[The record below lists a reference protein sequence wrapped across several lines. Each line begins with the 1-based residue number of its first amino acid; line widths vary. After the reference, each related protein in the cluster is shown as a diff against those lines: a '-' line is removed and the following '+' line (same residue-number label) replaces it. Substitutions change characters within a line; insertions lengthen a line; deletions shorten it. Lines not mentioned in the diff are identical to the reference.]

1 MPIKDYLRIGGLC
14 SAMALALALHPAGAG
29 RQAEQPAGQA
39 QVIKT
44 IAPAP
49 VEISPLPQLPPRQA

>member
-14 SAMALALALHPAGAG
+14 TAMALALHPAGAG